1 MHFFPNRPK
10 CNYNRPKCNY
20 TSKTLCLALEVEGV
34 VDAGGEFF
42 LIVGDEDK
50 GNGWILTVFIY
61 QALYHAA
68 IVEVETMEGLVE
80 NPQVG
85 LLYESTAQMPVPVI
99 LRDLGDQC
107 IYSGTASILT

>member
-1 MHFFPNRPK
+1 MPR
-10 CNYNRPKCNY
+10 
-20 TSKTLCLALEVEGV
+20 SLLCLALEVEGM

-80 NPQVG
+80 NQQVG
-85 LLYESTAQMPVPVI
+85 LLYESTGEKYQALLATRHLQE
-99 LRDLGDQC
+99 
-107 IYSGTASILT
+107 LTIG

>member
-1 MHFFPNRPK
+1 MPR
-10 CNYNRPKCNY
+10 
-20 TSKTLCLALEVEGV
+20 SLLCLALEVEGM

-68 IVEVETMEGLVE
+68 IVEVETMEGFVE
-80 NPQVG
+80 NQQVG
-85 LLYESTAQMPVPVI
+85 LFHESTGEKYQALLATRHLQE
-99 LRDLGDQC
+99 
-107 IYSGTASILT
+107 LTIG